1 VLAPIV
7 KMWGFNYLMSS
18 SRQLFHFYSTPMQK
32 GWKQAATQRVQPDLW
47 LFEQGFA

>member
-1 VLAPIV
+1 LPLLI
-7 KMWGFNYLMSS
+7 
-18 SRQLFHFYSTPMQK
+18 STWYNTAKANLSTLKRFIYKVNKPQK